1 MICLFIAENM
11 AAKPRKVSYS
21 DEVVKDLRK
30 ELVNLRE
37 EISRLYKEDELK
49 QQKINTVATQLKESL
64 ESGVNMA
71 NELSQLKE
79 QLQESKIRETRS
91 RVSRE
96 FISAQLVLRNT
107 DNLAMVR
114 QIHELEKGIEELEAS
129 EEEKLVLLQ
138 RQKEALANVWK
149 SQAAPKSNKV
159 ESAKTVEKL
168 MDDVLRK
175 YQGSLAV
182 PEESRVEAILNEA
195 QDNIATL
202 VCKSEQLLDHALLQN
217 VRRNEE
223 SDEEIVVTT
232 VKKITRKRKFHNLSW
247 TVTSEMSTVRGPNEE
262 IIGSEM
268 IVPPRADPPQLD
280 NLNELLNSLRKDRAS
295 GRDNVPSCDQF
306 II

>member
-1 MICLFIAENM
+1 M
-11 AAKPRKVSYS
+11 
-21 DEVVKDLRK
+21 
-30 ELVNLRE
+30 
-37 EISRLYKEDELK
+37 
-49 QQKINTVATQLKESL
+49 T
-64 ESGVNMA
+64 

-79 QLQESKIRETRS
+79 QLQESRIRETRS

-96 FISAQLVLRNT
+96 FILAQLVLRNT

-114 QIHELEKGIEELEAS
+114 QIQELEKGIEELEAS

-149 SQAAPKSNKV
+149 SQAAPKLTKV
-159 ESAKTVEKL
+159 ESAKSVEKM

-175 YQGSLAV
+175 HQGSLAV

-202 VCKSEQLLDHALLQN
+202 VSKSEQLFDHALLQN

-223 SDEEIVVTT
+223 SDEELVVTT
-232 VKKITRKRKFHNLSW
+232 VKKLTRKRRFHTLSW
-247 TVTSEMSTVRGPNEE
+247 TVMSEMSTVQGPDEE
-262 IIGSEM
+262 IIESGM
-268 IVPPRADPPQLD
+268 IVPPRSDPPQLD

-295 GRDNVPSCDQF
+295 GMDNASSCDRF